1 MNHRLLKLISAVFL
15 FAGFLT
21 FTQAEGVKDGNRVPL
36 RKTDGLPANTLFNI
50 NNISTIFYSDG
61 QSDLN
66 LQGNSGFFFPKGSG
80 KAAVFQT
87 GFVWGGM
94 VDGKVRV
101 GGVTYN
107 SGIQPGNV
115 VGMGAAAK
123 AVDPESD
130 RARMYRVR
138 PDYRTGS
145 MTSEVR
151 DGEGAEADI
160 RAQYEKDWMEW
171 PADLGAPYNDVN
183 GDGKYDPAVDIPG
196 VPGAHQTIWSVA
208 NDFDQTKAQGLYGSP
223 SIGLELQTTVWGYS
237 SAGALGNMLFRKYK
251 LINKGTSNITQM
263 YVSNWSDPD
272 NGDAGDDF
280 AGCDTTLSLA
290 YCYNATLPDKVYGN
304 EAPAVG
310 FDFFQGPMVKGAA
323 TDTAIFDGKKVAG
336 YKNLPMT
343 AFYYF
348 INSDAVMTDPTLGSN
363 YERGTLRFWNLLQGK
378 IGTTGEYFPV
388 PTGGLTKFPLS
399 GDPVAGTGYLDG
411 KLFAKGD
418 RRIGSASGP
427 FDMKAGDVQEIVVAE
442 IAAGGPGSGMNNIQA
457 VSLLKGYD
465 KVAQK
470 AYDDFFV
477 LPSAPEPPKVKVA
490 AMDRSVVL
498 NWGWDENTVVKTESH
513 DAKGF
518 TFEGYNVYQ
527 LPSKSA
533 SAKEGVKV
541 ATYDLVNDVK
551 IILGDVL
558 DPGTGTSLKAVQQVG
573 SDNGI
578 QRYLKIENDYLT
590 NTKLVNGKK
599 YYFAVTAYA
608 FTPDPLAVPNN
619 LENPLDIIEVVT
631 HAPDPGVR
639 YNSQPGDSLLVTRT
653 GGKSDGQVIAYV
665 VDPSAVNGHKYNVS
679 FANVGGEFLWSV
691 KDVTTGEV
699 KLNNQAYQA
708 SAEHPQDGNFIIVD
722 GIMIKVFGPPTG
734 MKDWDYTGT
743 RAWTWAGGTGF
754 GLEGYEGT
762 IGMAYD
768 HWFSGSSVTPDKL
781 ADVEIRFATTDAKG
795 VVTNPNEENVSAG
808 YRFLRGATAA
818 AAKPEFAPFI
828 INKTAGY
835 AFQDFKKNIPF
846 SAWNVETGKRLSV
859 GYLEN
864 NSAGGR
870 VDGVYFPQTNTDAGA
885 DNYASSGPR
894 EWFYVFDV
902 PYSETVNPE
911 LQKDI
916 LNVKVPIMWWG
927 TPTRRNGYIF
937 KTGDT
942 FKIFANHVNAATDA
956 WEFTSKTVTV
966 SEELAKEDVEKI
978 NVFPNPYYAVNP
990 QELNK
995 YQKFVTFS
1003 HLPADATIRIF
1014 NLAGQLIRTINKESA
1029 DQYQRWDLN
1038 NVDGLPVASG
1048 LYIVHIDMPKIGK
1061 TKVLKVAVIQE
1072 QQILDRF

>member
-36 RKTDGLPANTLFNI
+36 RKTTGLPATTLLNI
-50 NNISTIFYSDG
+50 NKISTIFYSDG

-66 LQGNSGFFFPKGSG
+66 LQGNSGFYYPKGSG
-80 KAAVFQT
+80 YAAVFQT

-107 SGIQPGNV
+107 SGIQPGHV
-115 VGMGAAAK
+115 IGMGASAK
-123 AVDPESD
+123 ASDPEGP

-145 MTSEVR
+145 MASEVR
-151 DGEGAEADI
+151 DGEGSEADI

-183 GDGKYDPAVDIPG
+183 GDKKYDPAVDIPG

-208 NDFDQTKAQGLYGSP
+208 NDFDETKAQGLYGSP
-223 SIGLELQTTVWGYS
+223 SIGLELQTTVWGY
-237 SAGALGNMLFRKYK
+237 AMDGALGSMIFRKYK
-251 LINKGTSNITQM
+251 LINKGVNTVTQM

-290 YCYNATLPDKVYGN
+290 YCYNATVPDKVYGN
-304 EAPAVG
+304 NPPAVG

-348 INSDAVMTDPTLGSN
+348 INSDAVMADPTLGSN

-388 PTGGLTKFPLS
+388 PTGGVTKFPLS
-399 GDPVAGTGYLDG
+399 GDPVAGTGYNDG
-411 KLFAKGD
+411 KLFTKGD

-427 FDMKAGDVQEIVVAE
+427 FDMKPGDVQEIVVAE
-442 IAAGGPGSGMNNIQA
+442 IAAGGPGSGLNNIQA
-457 VSLLKGYD
+457 VQQLKGND

-470 AYDDFFV
+470 AYDNFFV
-477 LPSAPEPPKVKVA
+477 LPDAPEPPKVKA
-490 AMDRSVVL
+490 SALDRQVVL
-498 NWGWDENTVVKTESH
+498 NWGWDENVVNKTESLN
-513 DAKGF
+513 KVGF
-518 TFEGYNVYQ
+518 TFQGYNVYQ
-527 LPSKSA
+527 LPSASA
-533 SAKEGVKV
+533 SAKEGVKI
-541 ATYDLVNDVK
+541 ATYDIADYVTT
-551 IILGDVL
+551 ILGEVI
-558 DPGTGTSLKAVQQVG
+558 DPATGTTLKAVQQVG
-573 SDNGI
+573 TDNGI
-578 QRYLKIENDYLT
+578 QRYISLTNDYLT

-599 YYFAVTAYA
+599 YYYAVTAYA
-608 FTPDPLAVPNN
+608 YNPDPYAVPNN
-619 LENPLDIIEVVT
+619 LENPLDIFEVVC

-639 YNSQPGDSLLVTRT
+639 YNSQPGDSLVVKRL
-653 GGKSDGQVIAYV
+653 GGKSDGQVVAYV
-665 VDPSAVNGHKYNVS
+665 VDPKAATGHKYNVS
-679 FANVGGEFLWSV
+679 FANVNGAFLWTV
-691 KDVTTGEV
+691 KDATTGEV
-699 KLNNQAYQA
+699 KVKDQAYQA
-708 SAEHPQDGNFIIVD
+708 SVDNATDGNFIIVD
-722 GIMIKVFGPPTG
+722 GLMIKVFGPPQG
-734 MKDWDYTGT
+734 MKDWDYSGT

-768 HWFSGSSVTPDKL
+768 QWFSSSSVTPDKL
-781 ADVEIRFATTDAKG
+781 ADVEIRFATTDDKG
-795 VVTNPNEENVSAG
+795 VVTNQSEENVSAG
-808 YRFLRGATAA
+808 YRFMRGATAA
-818 AAKPEFAPFI
+818 PAKPEFAPFI
-828 INKTAGY
+828 INKVAGY

-846 SAWNVETGKRLSV
+846 SAWNTETGKRLSV

-864 NSAGGR
+864 NSANGK
-870 VDGVYFPQTNTDAGA
+870 VDGVYFPPTNADAGT
-885 DNYASSGPR
+885 DNYATSGPR
-894 EWFYVFDV
+894 EWFFVFDV
-902 PYSETVNPE
+902 PYSETADAN

-916 LNVKVPIMWWG
+916 LNNTVPIMWWG
-927 TPTRRNGYIF
+927 TPTRRNSYIF
-937 KTGDT
+937 KTGDK
-942 FKIFANHVNAATDA
+942 FMIYANHVNAATDA
-956 WEFTSKTVTV
+956 WEFTSPAVTE
-966 SEELAKEDVEKI
+966 SDELAKADVEKI

-1003 HLPADATIRIF
+1003 HLPADATLRVF
-1014 NLAGQLIRTINKESA
+1014 NLAGQLVRTIRKETA
-1029 DQYQRWDLN
+1029 DQFQRWDLN
-1038 NVDGLPVASG
+1038 NEDGLPVASG